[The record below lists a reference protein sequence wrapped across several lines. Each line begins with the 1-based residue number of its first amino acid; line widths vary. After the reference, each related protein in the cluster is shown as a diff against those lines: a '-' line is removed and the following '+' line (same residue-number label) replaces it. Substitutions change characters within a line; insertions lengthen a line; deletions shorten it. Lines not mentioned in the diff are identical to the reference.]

1 MDLEFVGKRIE
12 GVLTILP
19 ENEYIFED
27 EVLNPQDAKAK
38 RLKRII
44 GFGKRRRVK
53 GDTTLSDMFLYG
65 MNYLVNN
72 KMINKQEIGAI
83 IVVTLSQDYLLP
95 QISNI
100 IHGEFEF
107 SEEVICI
114 DIAQACA
121 GYVIGLIESYMLL
134 EHMKD
139 KKVLLCTGEIFNR
152 KSMENEPK
160 TEEPSFGGDVA
171 NLTIVSNSDSGEKI
185 YGNVFNDG
193 SERENLIIREGGF
206 RYPMTVEQINAQTT
220 NLPFVNVSMDGSGV
234 FNFVQKKVPPAIQQ
248 LASRAG
254 VAVEDI
260 EYFLFHQ
267 PNKFMLQKLA
277 VQLGV
282 PYKKIPM
289 DITERVGNSDSGTIP
304 TVMTEDLS
312 DELQNKAHL
321 CCLSGFGGGLTWA
334 SLLMKLEKLD
344 FCESIIS
351 NL

>member
-1 MDLEFVGKRIE
+1 MDLEFTGKRIE

-19 ENEYIFED
+19 ENEYFFED

-44 GFGKRRRVK
+44 GFGRRRRVK
-53 GDTTLSDMFLYG
+53 GTTTLSDLLVYG
-65 MNYLVNN
+65 MNHLVNEN
-72 KMINKQEIGAI
+72 KLDKQEIGAI
-83 IVVTLSQDYLLP
+83 VVVTLSQDYLLP
-95 QISNI
+95 QVSNI
-100 IHGEFEF
+100 IHGEFGF
-107 SEEVICI
+107 PDDVICI

-121 GYVIGLIESYMLL
+121 GYVIGLIESFMLL

-152 KSMENEPK
+152 KSVENEPK
-160 TEEPSFGGDVA
+160 AVDPSFGGDVA
-171 NLTIVSNSDSGEKI
+171 NITIVGNSDKNDII
-185 YGNVFNDG
+185 YGNIYNDG
-193 SERENLIIREGGF
+193 SSRENLIIREGGF
-206 RYPMTVEQINAQTT
+206 RNPMTAEQIEAQTT
-220 NLPFVNVSMDGSGV
+220 NLPFVKVSMDGSGV
-234 FNFVQKKVPPAIQQ
+234 FNFVQQKVPSAIQQ
-248 LASRAG
+248 LICRAG

-282 PYKKIPM
+282 SYKKVPM
-289 DITERVGNSDSGTIP
+289 DITETVGNSDSGTIP

-312 DELQNKAHL
+312 EELKSKEML

-334 SLLMKLEKLD
+334 SLILKMEKMN
-344 FCESIIS
+344 FCESIVS
-351 NL
+351 DL

>member
-1 MDLEFVGKRIE
+1 
-12 GVLTILP
+12 
-19 ENEYIFED
+19 
-27 EVLNPQDAKAK
+27 
-38 RLKRII
+38 
-44 GFGKRRRVK
+44 
-53 GDTTLSDMFLYG
+53 
-65 MNYLVNN
+65 
-72 KMINKQEIGAI
+72 
-83 IVVTLSQDYLLP
+83 
-95 QISNI
+95 
-100 IHGEFEF
+100 
-107 SEEVICI
+107 
-114 DIAQACA
+114 
-121 GYVIGLIESYMLL
+121 
-134 EHMKD
+134 
-139 KKVLLCTGEIFNR
+139 
-152 KSMENEPK
+152 
-160 TEEPSFGGDVA
+160 
-171 NLTIVSNSDSGEKI
+171 
-185 YGNVFNDG
+185 
-193 SERENLIIREGGF
+193 
-206 RYPMTVEQINAQTT
+206 
-220 NLPFVNVSMDGSGV
+220 MDGSGV